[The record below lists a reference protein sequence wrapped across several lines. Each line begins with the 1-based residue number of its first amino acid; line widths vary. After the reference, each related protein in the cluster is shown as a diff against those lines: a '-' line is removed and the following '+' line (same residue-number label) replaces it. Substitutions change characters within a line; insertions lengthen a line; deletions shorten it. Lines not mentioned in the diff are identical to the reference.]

1 MSESLSTRQ
10 VRRLALVRAGLLRAE
25 RTGLPDRAAGR
36 GVRARQRCYSIIE
49 RFGYLQLDT
58 VAITGAR
65 THAIVLASRLKSFQA
80 DFAEL
85 LLTPGEPLFEY
96 WGHEACWLPLSL
108 YPAFAFRR
116 RDYRVHPWWGDV
128 LTENK
133 ALADEI
139 LHRLEVEGALRSID
153 FEGTRSDHVWA
164 SKNTTRVAEALWS
177 AGDIAVRERVRFQ
190 RSFDLTE
197 RVIPEAIRQVRMT
210 DDDALD
216 ALLLKALEGH
226 GWATTGTLSATWR
239 LRNQRAAIVASLQR
253 LTESGDIIPCN
264 MTTKERV
271 VAGWVRTVDL
281 ELVPDL
287 DALRPRAVKGVLLSP
302 FDPVL
307 WDRAR
312 TQTLFNFELLLEIY
326 KPAVERQ
333 FGYYCLPVLA
343 GEQLVARVDLK
354 ADRKQGRLEVLSCHL
369 EAHAARPRIIKR
381 TRAAIRSA
389 TARFA
394 QAVALNLDA
403 DFIEG
408 LS

>member
-403 DFIEG
+403 DFVEG

>member
-1 MSESLSTRQ
+1 
-10 VRRLALVRAGLLRAE
+10 
-25 RTGLPDRAAGR
+25 
-36 GVRARQRCYSIIE
+36 
-49 RFGYLQLDT
+49 
-58 VAITGAR
+58 
-65 THAIVLASRLKSFQA
+65 
-80 DFAEL
+80 
-85 LLTPGEPLFEY
+85 
-96 WGHEACWLPLSL
+96 
-108 YPAFAFRR
+108 
-116 RDYRVHPWWGDV
+116 
-128 LTENK
+128 
-133 ALADEI
+133 
-139 LHRLEVEGALRSID
+139 
-153 FEGTRSDHVWA
+153 
-164 SKNTTRVAEALWS
+164 
-177 AGDIAVRERVRFQ
+177 
-190 RSFDLTE
+190 
-197 RVIPEAIRQVRMT
+197 MT

-343 GEQLVARVDLK
+343 GEKLVARVDLK

-403 DFIEG
+403 DFVEG

>member
-153 FEGTRSDHVWA
+153 FEGTRSNDVWA

-253 LTESGDIIPCN
+253 LTESGAIIPCN

-354 ADRKQGRLEVLSCHL
+354 ADRKQGRLEVLSYHL